1 MQTLPKKLKKPEGH
15 SSGDKLG
22 YCRGHKKFGEKSWT
36 CNNFCKFFEDQR
48 INSIIDIAG
57 KLLKVN
63 CKRTNF
69 DFLVDTGAAV
79 SIIPY
84 NNSANNPDGHLWAAN
99 NSLIPTFGTVVLDID
114 IGFEKVFSHEF
125 IKADIRTP
133 ILGVDFLKKHNM
145 IVDIPNGRLL
155 DTRSKVCQLLPLTD
169 TDVSVI
175 SVITNAEVLAVLEKY
190 PELRI
195 KDNLLPAIKGS
206 YEHTIPT
213 VGASTFCRPRRLSPA
228 HLRVLKE
235 KLDELL
241 HQGIIVPSNSEY
253 AAPIHLAPKRNDF
266 RLVGDYRQLNNTIT
280 RDTYPI
286 PNIADFSAQLSGMS
300 MFSNLDLKSAYLC
313 IPIKLEDQG
322 KSTITTPLGAYKYTR
337 LPYGLSNAAQSFQRY
352 IDIALRNIYW
362 VDESGRRQDVN
373 IFVYIDDILIASKD
387 LDHHLK
393 DLDAVLHR
401 LSQHGLK
408 LAMEKC
414 NFATEK
420 LTFLGYDISPEGF
433 TASKDKVEAIQ
444 QLPLPRTLGE
454 LKRAVG
460 MVIYYAKF
468 LQRCSEIL
476 APINDMLKGYKKS
489 LKNVK
494 IDWAQHQ
501 SAEQAFS
508 RAKSELARL
517 TLLHY
522 PSGKGILRIKCDA
535 SNVAVGGALEEVVDG
550 EPRPIAFFSRKL
562 TPLEQNASTFTRE
575 LLAIY
580 LCVRKFEYFLKGER
594 FQIFTD
600 HKAILGAMEKS
611 SLDRAIPKEGRML
624 QYLSQFDAEFFHITG
639 ADNLL
644 ADILSRP
651 VLSVFEK
658 DKLSPTVSTSL
669 LEQIKTEQL
678 QCEELRKYVKNPSA
692 SSSIKLQLMNNVY
705 VEKIKNTIR
714 PFVPKTLRYQVF
726 ENLHSLRHGG
736 VKATWNMI
744 RTRYVWPKMRRDI
757 ACWTKACIKCQKT
770 KITRHNKANIDSF
783 ARNASKKFEQINV
796 DLVGPLPVC
805 DGMRYILTIVD
816 RYSSWV
822 EMLPL
827 PDKQSETVAKAFYL
841 HWIAKYGV
849 PAICHSDNGQ
859 EFRGEK
865 FAGMLRNLGC
875 EHRFSLPYSP
885 HQNGAIEV
893 KHRSLKAALRA
904 GDKNDWITSL
914 SSWLLAYRADFK
926 TELKCSPSE
935 LTFGEPIRLPG
946 DMFDHSYTADI
957 TPGGYVDRIQ
967 RSIQDVTP
975 KYREVHIKGVIDPNL
990 YNRDKVFVRN
1000 ETKTGLQDVYMGP
1013 YKILQRSDKYFEI
1026 EIKGKP
1032 VKVSLNRL
1040 KSAILLDDREKQAKV
1055 DKSDNCDN
1063 VDGTP
1068 PFLTG
1073 IADVNEPI
1081 ITISR
1086 TSVPYFYNL
1095 RSRSQAH
1102 NSQPQ
1107 NNNQTSP
1114 NNQPQPQTNNQTSPN
1129 NQSQHQT
1136 NNQTLPNNQPQPQPI
1151 NQTSPTNRPQSQTTN
1166 PNPVAIQPQPQ
1177 NANQNTTTINHTTQ
1191 SPHTTPQVILPQ
1203 VVTTIPDPTSHIPQP
1218 HTFQASNIIPQF
1230 PTSQVSNLI
1239 PPSGSI
1245 PDASNIRSQVSNA
1258 TAATNVRLPSQPQV
1272 EIHMTGD
1279 DTGSNQL
1286 LPATEEP
1293 VPRNPITAVENQT
1306 PIINRSIL
1314 RQNPS
1319 NADGNASVSPR
1330 LHLLQQAA
1338 KARKTQAPQLD
1349 GSNTTSVRGR
1359 SQSLRGRPPKTGPV
1373 GQRHTSVPGR
1383 FTGNSVNNP
1392 RGRGSKQFVANGVKR
1407 TTNAEPS
1414 VKPKTHPVGRKPSLR
1429 KLVNDTEPSAVNA
1442 ETGAKKNKSLADGTR
1457 VKLANPSKLMK
1468 DLFLTPR
1475 TTRSGRT
1482 SRPPQKFK

>member
-1 MQTLPKKLKKPEGH
+1 MQIFSKKLVKPEVH
-15 SSGDKLG
+15 SSGNKLG
-22 YCRGHKKFGEKSWT
+22 YCRGHKKFGDQSWT

-48 INSIIDIAG
+48 INSVTGIAG

-63 CKRTNF
+63 CSRTNWN
-69 DFLVDTGAAV
+69 FLVDTGAAV
-79 SIIPY
+79 SIIPH
-84 NNSANNPDGHLWAAN
+84 NNSADNPNGHLWAAN

-114 IGFEKVFSHEF
+114 IGFDKIFSHEF
-125 IKADIRTP
+125 IRADIQTP

-145 IVDIPNGRLL
+145 IVDVPNGRLL
-155 DTRSKVCQLLPLTD
+155 DTQSKVCQLLPLTD
-169 TDVSVI
+169 KDVSVI

-195 KDNLLPAIKGS
+195 KDNMLPAIKGS

-253 AAPIHLAPKRNDF
+253 AAPIHLAPKRDDF

-286 PNIADFSAQLSGMS
+286 PNIADFSAQLSGMRI
-300 MFSNLDLKSAYLC
+300 FSNLDLKSAYQC

-352 IDIALRNIYW
+352 IDMTMRNIFW

-373 IFVYIDDILIASKD
+373 IFIYIDDILIASKD

-420 LTFLGYDISPEGF
+420 LTFLGYDISSEGF
-433 TASKDKVEAIQ
+433 TASKDKVDAIQ

-468 LQRCSEIL
+468 FERCSEIL

-494 IDWAQHQ
+494 IDWTQHQ

-535 SNVAVGGALEEVVDG
+535 SNVAVGGALEEVVEG

-651 VLSVFEK
+651 VFSVFDNK
-658 DKLSPTVSTSL
+658 QLSPTVGTSL

-678 QCEELRKYVKNPSA
+678 QCEELRKYVNNPTA
-692 SSSIKLQLMNNVY
+692 SSIKLKLMNNVY

-757 ACWTKACIKCQKT
+757 ARWTKACVKCQKT
-770 KITRHNKANIDSF
+770 KITRHNKASIDSF
-783 ARNASKKFEQINV
+783 ARNSSKKFDQINI

-805 DGMRYILTIVD
+805 DGMKYILTIVD

-849 PAICHSDNGQ
+849 PEICYSDNGQ

-865 FAGMLRNLGC
+865 FTGMLRNLGC
-875 EHRFSLPYSP
+875 EHKFSLAYSP

-904 GDKNDWITSL
+904 GNKDDWITSL

-926 TELKCSPSE
+926 TELQCSPSE

-957 TPGGYVDRIQ
+957 IPGSYVDRIQ

-975 KYREVHIKGVIDPNL
+975 QYREVHTDGVIDPNL
-990 YNRDKVFVRN
+990 YSRDKVFVRN
-1000 ETKTGLQDVYMGP
+1000 ETKTGLQDVYLGP
-1013 YKILQRSDKYFEI
+1013 YKILQRFEKYFEV

-1032 VKVSLNRL
+1032 VKISLNRL
-1040 KSAILLDDREKQAKV
+1040 KSAILLNDDKDTQSMV
-1055 DKSDNCDN
+1055 VKSDNCDKAE
-1063 VDGTP
+1063 GTP
-1068 PFLTG
+1068 PLVTG

-1081 ITISR
+1081 IQISS
-1086 TSVPYFYNL
+1086 TYVPIPYNL
-1095 RSRSQAH
+1095 RSRAQAH
-1102 NSQPQ
+1102 NSQPH
-1107 NNNQTSP
+1107 TI
-1114 NNQPQPQTNNQTSPN
+1114 NQPSPPNPSQPQTI
-1129 NQSQHQT
+1129 
-1136 NNQTLPNNQPQPQPI
+1136 NQPSPPNPSQPQTI
-1151 NQTSPTNRPQSQTTN
+1151 NQPSPPNPSQPQTTN
-1166 PNPVAIQPQPQ
+1166 QS
-1177 NANQNTTTINHTTQ
+1177 
-1191 SPHTTPQVILPQ
+1191 SPHTSQAPR
-1203 VVTTIPDPTSHIPQP
+1203 HIPQSP
-1218 HTFQASNIIPQF
+1218 S
-1230 PTSQVSNLI
+1230 SQVPNFVS
-1239 PPSGSI
+1239 PSSRTHN
-1245 PDASNIRSQVSNA
+1245 ASNIRSRASS
-1258 TAATNVRLPSQPQV
+1258 TSAATNAESVLQPQV
-1272 EIHMTGD
+1272 EINMTGN
-1279 DTGSNQL
+1279 DTSSNQV
-1286 LPATEEP
+1286 LPATVELVP
-1293 VPRNPITAVENQT
+1293 VNPITPVENRT
-1306 PIINRSIL
+1306 PIINRSML
-1314 RQNPS
+1314 RQNPENS
-1319 NADGNASVSPR
+1319 DENASVSPR
-1330 LHLLQQAA
+1330 LRLLQQVAKTSENQMAQLAA
-1338 KARKTQAPQLD
+1338 KARETQAQQLD
-1349 GSNTTSVRGR
+1349 NSNTASVRGR
-1359 SQSLRGRPPKTGPV
+1359 SLSLRGRPPKTGRV

-1383 FTGNSVNNP
+1383 FTGNNAVSS
-1392 RGRGSKQFVANGVKR
+1392 REGSNKQSVANRVKR
-1407 TTNAEPS
+1407 TTSTEPA
-1414 VKPKTHPVGRKPSLR
+1414 VKPKTHTAGHKPSLR
-1429 KLVNDTEPSAVNA
+1429 KLVKDTEPSAAGV
-1442 ETGAKKNKSLADGTR
+1442 ETGTKKDKTLVDGTR
-1457 VKLANPSKLMK
+1457 MKLANPSKLMK
-1468 DLFLTPR
+1468 DLFTSANPR
-1475 TTRSGRT
+1475 TTKSGRT
-1482 SRPPQKFK
+1482 SKPPLRFQ